1 MYSASIKIAATPSQ
15 VFTALTDPEIV
26 KKWNPEAVDAKPPE
40 GGLRVGATVGASV
53 KEFGR
58 QFSVEFVV
66 KALEPNAKL
75 AYHITTPMWSGHI
88 EYVLT
93 PRHGGTNVSFVLVPD
108 QLKLVVRV
116 LAVLTRPLLQR
127 RFRSRLAA
135 LRRVVEAKG

>member
-1 MYSASIKIAATPSQ
+1 MYSASIEIAATPSQ

-26 KKWNPEAVDAKPPE
+26 KQWNPEAVDAKPPE

-53 KEFGR
+53 NEFGR